1 MATAM
6 NSTFGSRVISDS
18 MSGPDVLQLQQF
30 LILLGCFNE
39 TEDREAIEFI
49 KTETAK
55 RGGSRYGDATKRAVI
70 KFQTSIG
77 LGRSDGTCDLPTQ
90 NTIRAICMP
99 PNIRKGSDCRELISA
114 VQRQLVVSV
123 LASGVFA
130 KHRTAL
136 AQALKVNTPGV
147 FGDLT
152 QAALEEFQT
161 EKRINPIGVIG
172 PTTFKALFQ
181 EIRSSAVP
189 APSQGKSLNA
199 LNVLFPCDGIGWS
212 HTSGSPFHKPGAGMH
227 RSDDTHAL
235 DLNKNI
241 ALGVNGKRIAARND
255 DKGKPVRAIASGRVI
270 ETIAS
275 YGWIL
280 VEHDQPLQLGN
291 GKLLPKWYTGMLHC
305 TNVPAL
311 GQVAAGQQIAN
322 IGTQHATNY
331 HLHICIY
338 SGDFAK
344 SKVLKSLNIPTHF
357 PGFASRIEA
366 WY

>member
-1 MATAM
+1 
-6 NSTFGSRVISDS
+6 

-30 LILLGCFNE
+30 LISLGCFNE

-49 KTETAK
+49 KTETTK
-55 RGGSRYGDATKRAVI
+55 RGGSRYGDATKRAVM

-77 LGRSDGTCDLPTQ
+77 SGRADGVCDLSMQ
-90 NTIRAICMP
+90 DTIRAICVP
-99 PNIRKGSDCRELISA
+99 PNIRKGSDRRELIS
-114 VQRQLVVSV
+114 VIQRQLVASALPGGPSV
-123 LASGVFA
+123 

-161 EKRINPIGVIG
+161 EKRINPVGVIG

-181 EIRSSAVP
+181 EIRSP
-189 APSQGKSLNA
+189 AAPPLSQGKSLNA
-199 LNVLFPCDGIGWS
+199 LNVLFPTDGIGWS
-212 HTSGSPFHKPGAGMH
+212 HTSGSPFHRPGGGMH
-227 RSDDTHAL
+227 GSDDTHAL

-241 ALGVNGKRIAARND
+241 AVGANGKRVKAFND
-255 DKGKPVRAIASGRVI
+255 DKGKPVRAVASGRVI

-291 GKLLPKWYTGMLHC
+291 GKLLLKWYTGMLHC
-305 TNVPAL
+305 TNLHSL
-311 GQVAAGQQIAN
+311 GHVAAGQQIAN

-344 SKVLKSLNIPTHF
+344 SKVLKSLSIPTHF